1 MGLRKQMINNCSNLR
16 SLSQVEKRAWRQK
29 RNDQNSVH
37 TALSTTP
44 MRVIFIAKVLITKRL
59 LYIHA
64 IYSYPRGILCL
75 PESRIPSNRGI
86 LTISIQDPPPRL
98 SLPTSTHLKS
108 ACGLRTL
115 LICPWDQRF
124 ISRVWECSHA
134 VCIEVPSS
142 QAQAL
147 TRLDDELSP
156 FSKDESV
163 TSSCIH
169 TPCQPFT

>member
-16 SLSQVEKRAWRQK
+16 SLSQAEKRAWRQK
-29 RNDQNSVH
+29 RRNDQTSIH

-44 MRVIFIAKVLITKRL
+44 MRVIFIAKVLITKRS

-64 IYSYPRGILCL
+64 SVPKGILCL
-75 PESRIPSNRGI
+75 PESRIPSNGGT
-86 LTISIQDPPPRL
+86 LTISNQDPHPPRL
-98 SLPTSTHLKS
+98 SPSTSTHLKS

-115 LICPWDQRF
+115 LICPWDQRL
-124 ISRVWECSHA
+124 ISKVWEYFHA
-134 VCIEVPSS
+134 VCIKVPSS

-147 TRLDDELSP
+147 TGLDDELSP

-169 TPCQPFT
+169 TSCQPFT